1 VPGDGDAAVS
11 VAGPAVASRPASGT
25 PGGPGLVPTAAL
37 TSALLLAAVGLVM
50 AAVMLVVHPKLSG
63 LLSTPTRQGAE
74 TALFVVAFLVLLPL
88 ALVAGP
94 RLAGAIAAGPNGAAL
109 AALVQH
115 GAGAPMN
122 RGDDVPAA
130 RHRARP
136 RP

>member
-1 VPGDGDAAVS
+1 
-11 VAGPAVASRPASGT
+11 VATS
-25 PGGPGLVPTAAL
+25 AL